1 MLISVNP
8 NDLPVLLSR
17 HKRDFGITAAIIAA
31 VAASAAAAT
40 AAAVAL
46 TTSVQT
52 ASTLNNLTTGVAE
65 ALATQ
70 ELINGHLQA
79 GIMIVNQRVDLI
91 QEQVDILQKL
101 LTTGC
106 IQSLSGLC
114 ITSVGY
120 NDLSIATN
128 LSEELSRHLNGTW
141 PNQYYNLTRL
151 LRQQI
156 FTINATKIDIAPLR
170 DWVSVVNQTLSF
182 AKEWAGMGA
191 LLIGLLLSLILM
203 FRCFASLRKQQ
214 RRQQLALVQACM
226 ALEAGTFPQI
236 WLAALD
242 R

>member
-1 MLISVNP
+1 MAHPVLMLGLIAILATPASLQQMHQPTFIPMPVSVNP

-31 VAASAAAAT
+31 VAAPAAPAT

-79 GIMIVNQRVDLI
+79 GIMIVNQQVDLI

-114 ITSVGY
+114 ITSVAY

-128 LSEELSRHLNGTW
+128 LSKELSRHLNGTW
-141 PNQYYNLTRL
+141 SNQYYNLTRL
-151 LRQQI
+151 LRQEI

-170 DWVSVVNQTLSF
+170 D
-182 AKEWAGMGA
+182 
-191 LLIGLLLSLILM
+191 
-203 FRCFASLRKQQ
+203 
-214 RRQQLALVQACM
+214 
-226 ALEAGTFPQI
+226 
-236 WLAALD
+236 
-242 R
+242 